1 MDCINQMESDSL
13 VKALSIKNREKMS
26 SKEKKGSKKKSGK
39 ENENVSQEVADEVV
53 PIVNLDG

>member
-1 MDCINQMESDSL
+1 MEADSL
-13 VKALSIKNREKMS
+13 VKALSIKNRERVS

-39 ENENVSQEVADEVV
+39 ENDSMAQEVADEVV